1 MSPFNNID
9 EKYLFL
15 KAFQFRNDFDM
26 LYKSLLFCLKKASEF
41 RVGTYLTDT
50 FYNYVYAN
58 RVSQSKCINLK

>member
-26 LYKSLLFCLKKASEF
+26 PYKSLPFCLKKP
-41 RVGTYLTDT
+41 V
-50 FYNYVYAN
+50 
-58 RVSQSKCINLK
+58 NLE